1 MKTEGTRSDGVLKR
15 KLSGDMDEYTAP
27 AVRAECDRLI
37 DRNQGVRKVIINL
50 AEVAFMDSTGIG
62 FLIGRYKRAQRC
74 GMQLMVER
82 PNFAADK
89 VLSVSGIYSLIP
101 RV

>member
-1 MKTEGTRSDGVLKR
+1 MKTEWTRSDGVLKI

-62 FLIGRYKRAQRC
+62 FLIGRYKRA
-74 GMQLMVER
+74 
-82 PNFAADK
+82 
-89 VLSVSGIYSLIP
+89 
-101 RV
+101 